1 MGANKRNL
9 SDEQRVI
16 ADELDKIQIDQ
27 LHKATLNFSNNS
39 LETKKLCV
47 TVSWPSEERLSPV
60 EAQLSGLSGPC

>member
-39 LETKKLCV
+39 LETKNY
-47 TVSWPSEERLSPV
+47 VSRYRSRYIRCWQVSIKKVHCPIL
-60 EAQLSGLSGPC
+60 

>member
-39 LETKKLCV
+39 LETKKIMCHGTDRGIYVVGRYL
-47 TVSWPSEERLSPV
+47 
-60 EAQLSGLSGPC
+60 